1 MEKTLVAV
9 LSFLLGW
16 LVGKVLD
23 TYWEKIIQSIKT
35 AWKRKVVGR
44 HIKKQHADILRL
56 CSGVPHF
63 SAEHTEVEIDQ
74 SLNLFLAFP
83 EALRGSLPK
92 SVGNVSE
99 TDVFFS
105 TLSMPGY
112 DDAEVMRVV
121 EIARKSVAKMFID
134 RDDGSYFNGR
144 KYGVAYADGFSR
156 TTDNVETPIL
166 FLRLYNTD
174 HFTHRVISETV
185 NLLKV
190 DKEQVTPKLL
200 NSTLNWIRTS
210 IGVSVIAVLKST
222 NQIIMTRRSANASYS
237 EGKSWIYVSAT
248 ETFTQTD
255 YDEFNHTADL
265 GLCIERGLKEELGIE
280 KYMCDSV
287 KLYDMFFETH
297 FLQDGIVASV
307 ELKEDITFDIIMGLD
322 AKDKQL
328 EVEELFLLDNKKNAI
343 ENYIKANE
351 QQMRSQT
358 IYALR
363 CHAARL

>member
-1 MEKTLVAV
+1 MGEIIIAG

-16 LVGKVLD
+16 LAGKVLD
-23 TYWEKIIQSIKT
+23 AYLEKIMKAIKT
-35 AWKRKVVGR
+35 AWKRWVVGR
-44 HIKKQHADILRL
+44 HINKQHADILRL
-56 CSGVPHF
+56 YSGVPHF
-63 SAEHTEVEIDQ
+63 SVEHTEVEIDQ

-83 EALRGSLPK
+83 EELRGSLPK

-156 TTDNVETPIL
+156 TTDNVEAPIL

-174 HFTHRVISETV
+174 HFTHRVISEAV
-185 NLLKV
+185 NLLKI
-190 DKEQVTPKLL
+190 DEGELTSNML

-265 GLCIERGLKEELGIE
+265 DLCIERGLKEELGIE
-280 KYMCDSV
+280 RYMYDSV

-297 FLQDGIVASV
+297 FLQDGIVASM
-307 ELKEDITFDIIMGLD
+307 ELKDDITFDMIMELE

-328 EVEELFLLDNKKNAI
+328 EVEEMFLLDNRKSAI
-343 ENYIKANE
+343 EDYIKANE

-363 CHAARL
+363 CHVARL